1 MVKVKIC
8 GIMRAEDIEIINKYL
23 PDYIGFVFA
32 ESKRQIDFDTAK
44 TLKKLLKV
52 NIPVV
57 GVFVNGNIENILEL
71 YRNDIIDIAQLHGDE
86 NEDYIN
92 QLKEEARGLK
102 LIKAIEITK
111 KEDLNDY
118 ENMDVEY
125 ILLDSGKGSG
135 KTFNWDLINK
145 NISKDFFLAGGLNS
159 ANFNQAIERFQ
170 PYGIDLSS
178 GVETNGYKDEEK
190 IKKIMELKNEEM

>member
-8 GIMRAEDIEIINKYL
+8 GIRRAEDIEIINKYP

-32 ESKRQIDFDTAK
+32 ESKRKINLDTAK
-44 TLKKLLKV
+44 TLKKMLKV

-57 GVFVNGNIENILEL
+57 GVFVNGNIEDILEL

-92 QLKEEARGLK
+92 QLKEEAPGIK
-102 LIKAIEITK
+102 LIKAIEINK

-118 ENMDVEY
+118 ENINVEY
-125 ILLDSGKGSG
+125 LLLDCGKGSV
-135 KTFNWDLINK
+135 KTFNCDLINK

-159 ANFNQAIERFQ
+159 ANFNQAIEKFQ

>member
-8 GIMRAEDIEIINKYL
+8 GIRRAEDIEIINKYP

-57 GVFVNGNIENILEL
+57 GVFVNGNVEDILEL
-71 YRNDIIDIAQLHGDE
+71 YRNDIIDIVQLHGDE

-92 QLKEEARGLK
+92 QLKEEAPELK
-102 LIKAIEITK
+102 LIKAIEINK

-118 ENMDVEY
+118 ENINVEY
-125 ILLDSGKGSG
+125 LLLDSEKGSG

>member
-8 GIMRAEDIEIINKYL
+8 GIRRAEDIEIINKYP

-32 ESKRQIDFDTAK
+32 ESKRKIDFDTAK

-52 NIPVV
+52 DIPVV
-57 GVFVNGNIENILEL
+57 GVFVNGNVEDILEL

>member
-8 GIMRAEDIEIINKYL
+8 GIRRAEDIEIINKYP

-32 ESKRQIDFDTAK
+32 ESKRKINLDTAK
-44 TLKKLLKV
+44 TLKKMLKV

-57 GVFVNGNIENILEL
+57 GVFVNGNIEDILEL

-92 QLKEEARGLK
+92 QLREEAPGIK
-102 LIKAIEITK
+102 LIKAIEINK

-118 ENMDVEY
+118 ENINVEY
-125 ILLDSGKGSG
+125 LLLDSGKGSG

-159 ANFNQAIERFQ
+159 ANFNQAIEKFQ

>member
-8 GIMRAEDIEIINKYL
+8 GIRRAEDIEIINKYP

-32 ESKRQIDFDTAK
+32 ESKRKIDFDTAK

>member
-8 GIMRAEDIEIINKYL
+8 GIRRAEDIEIINKYP

-57 GVFVNGNIENILEL
+57 GVFVNGNVEDILEL

-92 QLKEEARGLK
+92 QLKEEAPELK
-102 LIKAIEITK
+102 LIKAIEINK

-118 ENMDVEY
+118 ENINVEY
-125 ILLDSGKGSG
+125 LLLDSEKGSG

>member
-8 GIMRAEDIEIINKYL
+8 GIRRAEDIEIINKYP

>member
-8 GIMRAEDIEIINKYL
+8 GIRRAEDIEIINRYP

-32 ESKRQIDFDTAK
+32 ESKRQIDFGTAK

-52 NIPVV
+52 DIPVV
-57 GVFVNGNIENILEL
+57 GVFVNGNIEDILEL
-71 YRNDIIDIAQLHGDE
+71 YRNGIIDMAQLHGDE

-92 QLKEEARGLK
+92 QLKEEAPELK

-125 ILLDSGKGSG
+125 LLLDSGKGSG

-159 ANFNQAIERFQ
+159 ANFNQAIGEFQ

>member
-8 GIMRAEDIEIINKYL
+8 GIRRAEDIEIINKYP

-32 ESKRQIDFDTAK
+32 ESKRKINLDTAK
-44 TLKKLLKV
+44 TLKKMLKV

-57 GVFVNGNIENILEL
+57 GVFVNGNIEDILEL
-71 YRNDIIDIAQLHGDE
+71 YRNDIIEIAQLHGDE

-92 QLKEEARGLK
+92 QLKEEAPGIK
-102 LIKAIEITK
+102 LIKAIEINK

-118 ENMDVEY
+118 ENINVEY
-125 ILLDSGKGSG
+125 LLLDSGKGSG

-159 ANFNQAIERFQ
+159 ANFNQAIEKFQ

>member
-8 GIMRAEDIEIINKYL
+8 GIRRAEDIEIINKYP

-145 NISKDFFLAGGLNS
+145 NISKDFFLAGVLNS

>member
-8 GIMRAEDIEIINKYL
+8 GIRRAEDIEIINKYP

-57 GVFVNGNIENILEL
+57 GVFVNGNVEDILEL

-92 QLKEEARGLK
+92 QLKEEAPELK
-102 LIKAIEITK
+102 LIKAIEINK

-125 ILLDSGKGSG
+125 LLLDSGKGSG

>member
-8 GIMRAEDIEIINKYL
+8 GIRRAEDIEIINKYP

-57 GVFVNGNIENILEL
+57 GVFVNGNVEDILEL

-92 QLKEEARGLK
+92 QLKEEAPELK
-102 LIKAIEITK
+102 LIKAIEINK

-118 ENMDVEY
+118 ENINVEY
-125 ILLDSGKGSG
+125 LLLDSGKGSG

>member
-8 GIMRAEDIEIINKYL
+8 GIRRAEDIEIINKYP

-32 ESKRQIDFDTAK
+32 ESKRKINLDTAK
-44 TLKKLLKV
+44 TLKKMLKV

-57 GVFVNGNIENILEL
+57 GVFVNGNIEDILEL

-92 QLKEEARGLK
+92 QLKEEAPGIK
-102 LIKAIEITK
+102 LIKAIEINK

-118 ENMDVEY
+118 ENINVEY
-125 ILLDSGKGSG
+125 LLLDSGKGSG

-145 NISKDFFLAGGLNS
+145 NISKDFF
-159 ANFNQAIERFQ
+159 
-170 PYGIDLSS
+170 
-178 GVETNGYKDEEK
+178 
-190 IKKIMELKNEEM
+190 

>member
-8 GIMRAEDIEIINKYL
+8 GIRRAEDIEIINKYP

-57 GVFVNGNIENILEL
+57 GVFVNGNIEDILEL

-92 QLKEEARGLK
+92 QLKEEAPELK
-102 LIKAIEITK
+102 LIKAIEINK

-118 ENMDVEY
+118 ENINVEY
-125 ILLDSGKGSG
+125 LLLDSEKGSG

>member
-8 GIMRAEDIEIINKYL
+8 GIRRAEDIEIINKYP

-159 ANFNQAIERFQ
+159 ANFNQVIEGFQ

-190 IKKIMELKNEEM
+190 IKIMELKNEEM

>member
-8 GIMRAEDIEIINKYL
+8 GIRRAEDIEIINRYP

-32 ESKRQIDFDTAK
+32 ESKRKIDFDTAN
-44 TLKKLLKV
+44 TLKKLLKAD
-52 NIPVV
+52 IPVV
-57 GVFVNGNIENILEL
+57 GVFVNGNIEDILEL

-92 QLKEEARGLK
+92 QLKEEAPELK
-102 LIKAIEITK
+102 LIKAIEINK
-111 KEDLNDY
+111 KENLNDY
-118 ENMDVEY
+118 ENINVEY
-125 ILLDSGKGSG
+125 LLLDSGKGSG

-159 ANFNQAIERFQ
+159 ANFNQAIEKFQ
-170 PYGIDLSS
+170 PYGIDISS

>member
-8 GIMRAEDIEIINKYL
+8 GIRRAEDIEIINKYP

-159 ANFNQAIERFQ
+159 ANFNQVIEGFQ

>member
-8 GIMRAEDIEIINKYL
+8 GIRRAEDIEIINKYP

-32 ESKRQIDFDTAK
+32 ESKRKINLDTAK
-44 TLKKLLKV
+44 TLKKMLKV

-57 GVFVNGNIENILEL
+57 GVFVNGNIEDILEL

-92 QLKEEARGLK
+92 QLKEEAPGIK
-102 LIKAIEITK
+102 LIKAIEINK

-118 ENMDVEY
+118 ENINVEY
-125 ILLDSGKGSG
+125 LLLDSGKGSG

-159 ANFNQAIERFQ
+159 ANFNQAIEKFQ

>member
-8 GIMRAEDIEIINKYL
+8 GIRRAEDIEIINRYP

-32 ESKRQIDFDTAK
+32 ESKRKIDFYTAK

-52 NIPVV
+52 DIPVV
-57 GVFVNGNIENILEL
+57 GVFVNGNIEDILEL
-71 YRNDIIDIAQLHGDE
+71 YRNDIIDIVQLHGDE

-92 QLKEEARGLK
+92 QLKEEAPELK
-102 LIKAIEITK
+102 LIKAIEINK

-118 ENMDVEY
+118 ENINVEY
-125 ILLDSGKGSG
+125 LLLDSGKGSG

-159 ANFNQAIERFQ
+159 ANFNQAIEEFQ
-170 PYGIDLSS
+170 PYGIDISS
-178 GVETNGYKDEEK
+178 GVETSGYKDEEK

>member
-8 GIMRAEDIEIINKYL
+8 GIRRAEDIEIINKYP

-57 GVFVNGNIENILEL
+57 GVFVNGNVEDILEL

-102 LIKAIEITK
+102 LIKAIEINK

-125 ILLDSGKGSG
+125 LLLDSGKGSG